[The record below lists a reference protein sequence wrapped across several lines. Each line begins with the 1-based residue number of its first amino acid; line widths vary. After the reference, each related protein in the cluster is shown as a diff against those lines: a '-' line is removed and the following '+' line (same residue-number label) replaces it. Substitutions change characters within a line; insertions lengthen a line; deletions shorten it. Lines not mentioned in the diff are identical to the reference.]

1 MVRVLNRWRV
11 AWSLLIVAAV
21 PVTAPAAAPAADP
34 AKGRAVFAAQCSLCH
49 SNAPNG
55 PVIMGPPLYGVV
67 GRPAGSV
74 RGFHYSQAMMSAGFA
89 WTPDRLRA
97 YLPAPRSYLPGVK
110 MTYAGL
116 KNPSQADDLIAYLA
130 TLH

>member
-1 MVRVLNRWRV
+1 MVRVLNPPRAIWL
-11 AWSLLIVAAV
+11 LLIAASLAAG
-21 PVTAPAAAPAADP
+21 PTAASAAD
-34 AKGRAVFAAQCSLCH
+34 AARGRAVFASQCSLCH
-49 SNAPNG
+49 SIAPNG
-55 PVIMGPPLYGVV
+55 PVVQGPPLYGVV

-74 RGFHYSQAMMSAGFA
+74 HGFHYSQAMMTAGFA

-97 YLPAPRSYLPGVK
+97 YLPAPRSYLPGVR

-130 TLH
+130 TQR